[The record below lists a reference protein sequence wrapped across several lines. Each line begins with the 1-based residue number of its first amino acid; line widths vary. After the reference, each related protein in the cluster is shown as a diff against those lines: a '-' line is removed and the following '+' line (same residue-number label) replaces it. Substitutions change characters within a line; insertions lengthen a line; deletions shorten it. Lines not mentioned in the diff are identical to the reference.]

1 MRRSRRG
8 TEVAV
13 GDVDGLKASELIVV
27 GSVALINV
35 GKAGAFIIKDK
46 QEKYLQVL
54 ADPKRRHEILN
65 RFNRILDFAPRFATL
80 VPKELRAADKIVRL
94 LNEKEATQSYHV
106 MAKSL
111 ATDGEDSPLREALTQ
126 VIAHDSGSVLCC
138 LPGRLAFH
146 KAEAIEGAWYIFER
160 KQEPAARL

>member
-13 GDVDGLKASELIVV
+13 GDVDGLKASEPIVV

-94 LNEKEATQSYHV
+94 LNEKEATQSCHV
-106 MAKSL
+106 MADSL
-111 ATDGEDSPLREALTQ
+111 DIDGQGLQL
-126 VIAHDSGSVLCC
+126 
-138 LPGRLAFH
+138 
-146 KAEAIEGAWYIFER
+146 
-160 KQEPAARL
+160 

>member
-1 MRRSRRG
+1 MRYNAPMRSLFRFFC
-8 TEVAV
+8 
-13 GDVDGLKASELIVV
+13 GLGVFLV
-27 GSVALINV
+27 
-35 GKAGAFIIKDK
+35 IIPIST
-46 QEKYLQVL
+46 
-54 ADPKRRHEILN
+54 ARHYTPHMNQIC
-65 RFNRILDFAPRFATL
+65 
-80 VPKELRAADKIVRL
+80 
-94 LNEKEATQSYHV
+94 HV